1 MRMIQTFHSD
11 YSVEQVKML
20 LSSLCEKFSFI
31 IPTEGRIG
39 YNLHGPFLTLIYVP
53 KEMRMVRKYKALL
66 LQGRDGKA
74 VIYGTYWIPIWEVP
88 FYAAAMALL
97 AFFLLGVFAV
107 LPSRFC
113 CMPFPMMRGW
123 ASVRLRHAALRRCA
137 EGRRFCNFVQ
147 SVPQLRSS

>member
-20 LSSLCEKFSFI
+20 LASLCEKFSFI

-53 KEMRMVRKYKALL
+53 RKMRMVRKYKALL

-74 VIYGTYWIPIWEVP
+74 VIYGTYWIPIWEVL
-88 FYAAAMALL
+88 FYTAAMALL
-97 AFFLLGVFAV
+97 AFFLLGAFAV
-107 LPSRFC
+107 LP
-113 CMPFPMMRGW
+113 MTIATLVIALLGELVGGAMMRNETQV
-123 ASVRLRHAALRRCA
+123 AKFIKDKLNCTQ
-137 EGRRFCNFVQ
+137 E
-147 SVPQLRSS
+147 

>member
-39 YNLHGPFLTLIYVP
+39 
-53 KEMRMVRKYKALL
+53 
-66 LQGRDGKA
+66 
-74 VIYGTYWIPIWEVP
+74 GTYWIPIWEVP

-97 AFFLLGVFAV
+97 AFFLLGAFAV
-107 LPSRFC
+107 LP
-113 CMPFPMMRGW
+113 MVI
-123 ASVRLRHAALRRCA
+123 ATLVSVLFGELVGGAIIRKETQVA
-137 EGRRFCNFVQ
+137 EFIKDKLNCTQ
-147 SVPQLRSS
+147 E

>member
-39 YNLHGPFLTLIYVP
+39 HNLHGPFLTLIYVP

-66 LQGRDGKA
+66 L
-74 VIYGTYWIPIWEVP
+74 
-88 FYAAAMALL
+88 
-97 AFFLLGVFAV
+97 
-107 LPSRFC
+107 
-113 CMPFPMMRGW
+113 
-123 ASVRLRHAALRRCA
+123 
-137 EGRRFCNFVQ
+137 
-147 SVPQLRSS
+147 

>member
-39 YNLHGPFLTLIYVP
+39 YNLHGPVLTLIY
-53 KEMRMVRKYKALL
+53 VRKYKALL

-97 AFFLLGVFAV
+97 AFFLLGAFAV
-107 LPSRFC
+107 LP
-113 CMPFPMMRGW
+113 MVI
-123 ASVRLRHAALRRCA
+123 ATLVSVLFGELVGGAIIRKETQVA
-137 EGRRFCNFVQ
+137 EFIKDKLNCTQ
-147 SVPQLRSS
+147 E

>member
-74 VIYGTYWIPIWEVP
+74 VIYGTYWIPIWEAP

-97 AFFLLGVFAV
+97 AFFLLGAFDV
-107 LPSRFC
+107 LP
-113 CMPFPMMRGW
+113 MVI
-123 ASVRLRHAALRRCA
+123 ATLVSVLFGELVGGAIIRKETQVA
-137 EGRRFCNFVQ
+137 EFIKNKLNCTQ
-147 SVPQLRSS
+147 E